1 MAAVQ
6 DMQKNENSQT
16 EDVREYIELMKGLT
30 DAEKRE
36 VKGIMTGMQVMKTL
50 LSAQSA

>member
-6 DMQKNENSQT
+6 EKDTKKTNNV
-16 EDVREYIELMKGLT
+16 EDVREYIELLKGLT

-50 LSAQSA
+50 LTAQSA